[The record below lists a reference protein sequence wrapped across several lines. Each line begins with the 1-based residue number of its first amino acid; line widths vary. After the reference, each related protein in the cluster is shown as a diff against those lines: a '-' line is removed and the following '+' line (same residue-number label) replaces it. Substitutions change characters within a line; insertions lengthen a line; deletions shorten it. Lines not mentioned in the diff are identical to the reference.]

1 MVIRDLNRQGNTLS
15 VFRQNDGD
23 IMVSINHSGKTHKES
38 YVFGVRVGGVG
49 SGHSV
54 PPKIFSLLSQLATE
68 FEKYK
73 DCRNEEDAYDAY
85 SYERES
91 SKIQ

>member
-1 MVIRDLNRQGNTLS
+1 MVIRDLDGHGNTLS

-23 IMVSINHSGKTHKES
+23 IMVSINHNGKTYKES
-38 YVFGVRVGGVG
+38 YVFGVRVGSVG

-54 PPKIFSLLSQLATE
+54 PPKIFSLLGQLATE
-68 FEKYK
+68 FEKYN
-73 DCRNEEDAYDAY
+73 DCRNEKDAYDA
-85 SYERES
+85 YERES

>member
-1 MVIRDLNRQGNTLS
+1 MVIRDLDGEGNSLT

-23 IMVSINHSGKTHKES
+23 IIVSIRHDGKS
-38 YVFGVRVGGVG
+38 YKDTMILGVRVGSVG
-49 SGHSV
+49 SGHSI
-54 PPKIFSLLSQLATE
+54 PPKIFSLLDQLATE

-73 DCRNEEDAYDAY
+73 DCRNENDAYDAY
-85 SYERES
+85 ARES

>member
-1 MVIRDLNRQGNTLS
+1 MVIRDLNGQGNTLS

-23 IMVSINHSGKTHKES
+23 IMVSINHI
-38 YVFGVRVGGVG
+38 GVRVGSVG

-73 DCRNEEDAYDAY
+73 DCRNEKDAYEAY
-85 SYERES
+85 EKES
-91 SKIQ
+91 SKI